1 MSTLYKEYNKLEN
14 GQEIKF
20 SIMFR
25 KASISWATSERIEG
39 GYAVSVTPIQRTS
52 REGGFIIESRG
63 AFTGFNDILLRCER
77 QGSKRLET
85 AIKTLQERKEM
96 YLSEFMPGGN
106 YEIKKKETI

>member
-20 SIMFR
+20 TIMFR
-25 KASISWATSERIEG
+25 KVGISWATSKRIEG
-39 GYAVSVTPIQRTS
+39 GYAVSVTPVQRTT
-52 REGGFIIESRG
+52 REEGYTIEEFG
-63 AFTGFNDILLRCER
+63 AFTGFNDVLLPIDR
-77 QGSKRLET
+77 QSKKRLET

-96 YLSEFMPGGN
+96 YLSQFMPGGN